1 MKYIEQPRGPN
12 TAYRFKM
19 KTPEA
24 LRGKPNPWREG
35 KLFGKNII
43 LSMDGERHLPTA
55 RKLRD
60 QYLGEIRSLEMQL
73 KDADRFSV
81 KSGEMWAELLRNSDD
96 IDHEDESTP
105 SLRSLFYDEIE
116 RAPKEIRDRF
126 GEVGMAQSLSLRK
139 AVEQYIDARRVENPF
154 GYKPLT
160 HSAQNELKTAI
171 RYLCDF
177 MEKTEENLYLD
188 GVSKH
193 AAMRFR
199 GEYLGVLPSKQTGK
213 QLSRATIDK
222 LLTMLR
228 GLWVWAIEHRKL
240 PSQENP
246 FVFPK
251 GLPRAKVNKEASREV
266 FRPEETTA
274 LLAAAPQGDRIGDL
288 FRIGLVCGARISEL
302 AKVTVDNTAEDGG
315 IFHIDGGKTV
325 NAKRAIPVPTIARP
339 LIQRLRAAALEAGET
354 RLFFAFPLDPK
365 TGSAK
370 AASQAFTRLRRDV
383 LGEKTD
389 GRLTFHSLRH
399 TWKTASRRA
408 GLSIDDA
415 HDLGGW
421 ASVRRSSNPYD
432 HGLNNKELA
441 EAQEKVCALLLADG
455 QLEGF

>member
-19 KTPEA
+19 KTPQA
-24 LRGKPNPWREG
+24 LRGKSNPWREG
-35 KLFGKNII
+35 KLFGRNII

-55 RKLRD
+55 KKLRD

-73 KDADRFSV
+73 KGADRFSV
-81 KSGEMWAELLRNSDD
+81 KSAEIWAEVLRNSDD

-105 SLRSLFYDEIE
+105 SLRSLFYDEVE

-126 GEVGMAQSLSLRK
+126 GEVGMAQSLSLAK
-139 AVEQYIDARRVENPF
+139 ALEQYIDARRVENPF

-160 HSAQNELKTAI
+160 HSARNELKTAI

-177 MEKTEENLYLD
+177 MEKTEEDLYLD

-193 AAMRFR
+193 SAMRFR
-199 GEYLGVLPSKQTGK
+199 GEYLGTLSSKQTGK

-228 GLWVWAIEHRKL
+228 VLWVWAIEHRKL

-274 LLAAAPQGDRIGDL
+274 LLGAAPQGDRIGDL

-315 IFHIDGGKTV
+315 IFQIDGGKTV
-325 NAKRAIPVPTIARP
+325 NAKRVIPVPEIAQP

-365 TGSAK
+365 TGTAK

-399 TWKTASRRA
+399 TWKTTSRRA